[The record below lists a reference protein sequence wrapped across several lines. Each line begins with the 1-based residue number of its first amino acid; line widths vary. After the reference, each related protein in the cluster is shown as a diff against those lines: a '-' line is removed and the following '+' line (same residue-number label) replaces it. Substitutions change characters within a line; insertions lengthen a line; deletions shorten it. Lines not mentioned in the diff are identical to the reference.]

1 MVSANCYAEECLNPQ
16 FTFSFEDTQKIS
28 VCMELALMC
37 EDISIEKDGLITDL
51 TEQNDL
57 LIKNNDLLKDNLQT
71 SEQIIVNY
79 QKIIDSQKQ
88 IQEISDKQ
96 CQAEIKKAKPGFF
109 QKLGWFGTGTLTGAI
124 LTIVG
129 ILAI

>member
-1 MVSANCYAEECLNPQ
+1 MVSINCYAEECK
-16 FTFSFEDTQKIS
+16 FIFSFEDIQKIS
-28 VCMELALMC
+28 VCQERLLMC

-57 LIKNNDLLKDNLQT
+57 LTKNNGLLKENLQT

-109 QKLGWFGTGTLTGAI
+109 QKLGWFGTGTLTGAV
-124 LTIVG
+124 LVIVG
-129 ILAI
+129 LLAI